1 MDSASMA
8 QSDGMSF
15 LENNENC
22 SSLMLFEEAWAKYYT
37 RHPGEPPD
45 LCFLPKLDLHCHL
58 NGSISAPLLLHMEY
72 LKQRQRQTSIATNT
86 VHANNGELFCKSIG
100 QMDNFLEKFT
110 DPAERMKY
118 CFRVFENIYNIM
130 NNAAFTRMA
139 VQDLLLHSAA
149 ENIFLLEI
157 RTSLREGLYEN
168 PHVAACGDE
177 AGRITKKTYVET
189 VIHTVEHLMNGGLVD
204 FETGELLPR
213 NAPVPAKWWSQ
224 FQKLYVSPA
233 STAMECSHDNDAKPE
248 TGGATS
254 GATQELAERLLE
266 RHRDWLMHRMHIR
279 LLLSINRGHN
289 AEAAWEVVMLAK
301 KIQHEQIKRFYASLQ
316 AEAALFQGT
325 SNLSMTRQGERIR
338 RTCWVTGV
346 DFSGYCGKNHFLDF
360 LPALTEARRGGD
372 GIPTSPLYASLGVT
386 LHAGEKDDPEELA
399 EMVKFAPERW
409 GHLVYTDSTNL
420 SAILARHDAIELC
433 ITSNAVTG
441 GYTEVAQHH
450 IGDILHRQRGSQ
462 GDGGNPALLSLLT
475 NESSL
480 SMAMRCRVQRRLAR
494 WCPSPALGREVTA
507 IPNVS
512 FHTDDRG
519 VFFTSVT
526 DELELL
532 LQHECLKNET
542 ASRVLWVKAIWALQ
556 RLSLPHVFELPLEI
570 LYSYIYPWKECCR
583 LCAGDEL
590 AAHINA
596 HVAALSDTAR
606 AELSLSELG
615 WLLNGFDDA

>member
-1 MDSASMA
+1 MA
-8 QSDGMSF
+8 QPNGMSF
-15 LENNENC
+15 LENNENY
-22 SSLMLFEEAWAKYYT
+22 SNLTLFEQAWAKYYT
-37 RHPGEPPD
+37 RHPGGPQPPPID
-45 LCFLPKLDLHCHL
+45 VCSLPKLDLHCHL

-72 LKQRQRQTSIATNT
+72 LQQEQCHTSIATNP
-86 VHANNGELFCKSIG
+86 VHARTGEFCCKSNG
-100 QMDNFLEKFT
+100 QMDNVLEKFT

-118 CFRVFENIYNIM
+118 CFKVFGNIYNIM

-149 ENIFLLEI
+149 ENMFLLEI

-168 PHVAACGDE
+168 PHFAACGDE

-213 NAPVPAKWWSQ
+213 NAPVSATWWSH
-224 FQKLYVSPA
+224 FRKLYASLA
-233 STAMECSHDNDAKPE
+233 STAMECSHDNDTKSE
-248 TGGATS
+248 TS
-254 GATQELAERLLE
+254 GATTGTTHELAEKLLE
-266 RHRDWLMHRMHIR
+266 RLRDWLMHRMHIR

-289 AEAAWEVVMLAK
+289 AEAAWEVVTLAK
-301 KIQHEQIKRFYASLQ
+301 KIQHEQLKHFYASLH

-325 SNLSMTRQGERIR
+325 RSLDMTRQGERIR

-346 DFSGYCGKNHFLDF
+346 DFSGYCGKNHFVDF

-372 GIPTSPLYASLGVT
+372 GTSTSPSYASPLGVT
-386 LHAGEKDDPEELA
+386 LHAGEKDDPEELT

-420 SAILARHDAIELC
+420 STILARHDAIELC

-441 GYTEVAQHH
+441 GYTEVTQHH
-450 IGDILHRQRGSQ
+450 IGDILHLQRGNQ
-462 GDGGNPALLSLLT
+462 GDGVNPALLSLLT

-494 WCPSPALGREVTA
+494 WCLSPTLGKEVTA

-570 LYSYIYPWKECCR
+570 VYSCIYPWKECCR
-583 LCAGDEL
+583 LCAGDEIAGHL
-590 AAHINA
+590 TA

-606 AELSLSELG
+606 AELSCTELE